1 MKKVQYLMAVVM
13 AILPFFQ
20 AQAQLEYFSSP
31 QIFVPLENG
40 KLFYVQSDLNPVAD
54 YYTAS
59 GALFLNPGETE
70 ESKMVQTGYKNI
82 RITHDFNNDGLEDFI
97 STENSNLQLVIN
109 NNNESFSATIFTM
122 PCDNS
127 KIISEDF
134 DDDGDFDFIVGNCAD
149 AGSTIYS
156 NNGMGSFTTSSGLDY
171 MAHGR
176 YIDFDMDGIK
186 DWLIFN
192 SLVYETSW
200 LKGLGNNTFDS
211 PITIPYLILVPDV
224 KLIDY
229 DNDGDMDA
237 LDESGSMYD
246 PINVLTNE
254 NDIFITSGPM
264 EYGMPGFSYQSNA
277 RIIDIDNDNDLDVLQ
292 LGLLDNLDG
301 TSTRVLF
308 IENLGDNIFSPPVS
322 LEPFHNNITDV
333 FVDDVNLDGW
343 QDFVMVTGTGVQY
356 NYINNNGTLD
366 NIEVAHFVHNPAEIQ
381 FRRDDNDLIKDAV
394 LNYDEPAS
402 NEAGISLVRQ
412 KTDLSNGAPLV
423 VYTPEQY
430 FSQDLYPNYGPS
442 SLITGLVNEDNWI
455 DMVDASYYYTSIQA
469 NSIPYC
475 KGSESGFDQP
485 VDLSQID
492 PYLFHPL
499 DFVDL
504 DQDGDDDLIANSYV
518 NQALWIFWSYGGA
531 LEEIAMGISPAGEY
545 KGSYDFDQN
554 GLADMIHGSS
564 IFFQNSITLFTS
576 VASGINGAVKCVADF
591 TGDGYPEIISVVGNN
606 TMIHH
611 NNNGVIAPA
620 IQLFSFVPSHC
631 MAIDANGDGNND
643 LVCSNGTNLEV
654 RINAGNGNFDAA
666 QIIESE
672 LNTTYLTKA
681 DWDNDGDED
690 IFFCADYLT
699 GQDGVYWLQTQAAP
713 AMNIGGTVFYDEN
726 QNSVFDSGDYPLA
739 GVAVNNPETGS
750 TAFSNSLGK
759 YAFNVY
765 SSGDYTIESETPTNM
780 LAVTPV
786 SESVPL
792 NEINNPITG
801 IDFGFYPENALV
813 MIDAQVQASNVVCN
827 SLSPVWISLENS
839 GTTFTGINTA
849 LTLPAGV
856 IYSSAYPEPTSISG
870 QVLTW
875 DTDLMTPF
883 SYASIGV
890 MVIYPGVEEMGN
902 LFEFTV
908 NAVSTEDN
916 TVVDTDMYS
925 EELLCAYDPNDKTE
939 FTGHTA
945 MGYVSGEEPLEYIIR
960 FQNTGNY
967 VATDVR
973 IEDQLNA
980 NLDRST
986 FEIVASSHA
995 MEVMIDENGKSIF
1008 MFNDIMLPDS
1018 ATDQAGSNGFVRFR
1032 ITPVEG
1038 LAHGNTIENTGQIY
1052 FDNNPPIITNTTLN
1066 TIYDCST
1073 FDANVIWSTD
1083 VICGVQGAQANVD
1096 EQWIESI
1103 EWLVDG
1109 SFYSDASGI
1118 EVTNITS
1125 DISIDLHISNAL
1137 CGSVNSSVV
1146 INTEESE
1153 LPQITPS
1160 QASFCEGQEVTLSS
1174 NFSTNN
1180 NWYLNGNLVSQ
1191 EQNIIIEAGGNYE
1204 LVIIGEDCE
1213 MTAEPVEITVFEVP
1227 VIGPL
1232 SISGNL
1238 ISAENISGVTYQW
1251 FFNDQPIAGANQ
1263 SSYTA
1268 TESGNY
1274 SVQITTANDCSTM
1287 GAALFVQVGLDELNA
1302 AGFIAY
1308 PNPVSDVLTIR
1319 FADGGAAQSVRIF
1332 NALGQV
1338 VYQNNNLASEQK
1350 MIDVSGFASG
1360 TYTLEIQQN
1369 DKKMKALVLV
1379 K

>member
-1 MKKVQYLMAVVM
+1 MKKVQFLLALSL
-13 AILPFFQ
+13 AILPFIK
-20 AQAQLEYFSSP
+20 AQAQLEYFSQP
-31 QIFVPLENG
+31 NILVPLEEG
-40 KLFYVQSDLNPVAD
+40 KLFYVQSDLHPAVD

-59 GALFLNPGETE
+59 GALFLNPGGNE
-70 ESKMVQTGYKNI
+70 ESKMVQTGFKNI
-82 RITHDFNNDGLEDFI
+82 RFTHDFNNDGFEDFI
-97 STENSNLQLVIN
+97 SIDDENLQLVIN
-109 NNNESFSATIFTM
+109 NDNASFSATVFIM
-122 PCDNS
+122 PCIGS
-127 KIISEDF
+127 KVVSEDF

-149 AGSTIYS
+149 AGCTIYT
-156 NNGMGSFTTSSGLDY
+156 NNGMGSFTASPGLDY

-192 SLVYETSW
+192 PMLYETS
-200 LKGLGNNTFDS
+200 LQQGLGNNSFGS
-211 PITIPYLILVPDV
+211 PVTIPDLVLVPNV

-237 LDESGSMYD
+237 LDESGTMNN

-264 EYGMPGFSYQSNA
+264 EYSMPGFSYQSNA
-277 RIIDIDNDNDLDVLQ
+277 RIIDIDNDSDLDVLQ
-292 LGLLDNLDG
+292 LGILDNLDG
-301 TSTRVLF
+301 TSARVLF
-308 IENLGDNIFSPPVS
+308 IENLGDNVFSAPVS

-333 FVDDVNLDGW
+333 FVEDVNLDGW

-356 NYINNNGTLD
+356 NYINNNGVMEDLE
-366 NIEVAHFVHNPAEIQ
+366 IAHFVHNPVEIEFQ
-381 FRRDDNDLIKDAV
+381 RDESNLITDML

-402 NEAGISLVRQ
+402 NEGGISIVHQ
-412 KTDLSNGAPLV
+412 KSDLSNGAPQV

-430 FSQDLYPNYGPS
+430 FSQDLYPNYRPS
-442 SLITGLVNEDNWI
+442 SMITGKVNNDNWI
-455 DMVDASYYYTSIQA
+455 DMVDATYYYSSIPA
-469 NSIPYC
+469 TSIPYC
-475 KGSESGFDQP
+475 TGSETGFEPP
-485 VDLSQID
+485 VNLSYIN

-499 DFVDL
+499 DLVDL
-504 DQDGDDDLIANSYV
+504 DEDGDDELIANSYV
-518 NQALWIFWSYGGA
+518 NEGMWVFWSNGEV
-531 LEEIAMGISPAGEY
+531 LEEIAMGVSPMGEY
-545 KGSYDFDQN
+545 KGAYDIDQN
-554 GLADMIHGSS
+554 GLIDVIHGSA
-564 IFFQNSITLFTS
+564 IYFQITGVPFTS
-576 VASGINGAVKCVADF
+576 LESGIIGSVICVADF
-591 TGDGYPEIISVVGNN
+591 TGDSYPEIISIEGNN
-606 TMIHH
+606 TKFHH
-611 NNNGVIAPA
+611 NSNGVIAPA

-631 MAIDANGDGNND
+631 MAIDVNGDGNND
-643 LVCSNGTNLEV
+643 LVYSNGTNLEV
-654 RINAGNGNFDAA
+654 RINTGNGLFGEA
-666 QIIESE
+666 QIIESG

-690 IFFCADYLT
+690 IFYCAFMYP
-699 GQDGVYWLQTQAAP
+699 GQSGIYWIQTQAPP
-713 AMNIGGTVFYDEN
+713 AMTISGTVFYDEN
-726 QNSVFDSGDYPLA
+726 QNGLFDSGDYPLA

-759 YAFNVY
+759 YAFNIY

-780 LAVTPV
+780 LAVTSV
-786 SESVPL
+786 SESVSL

-839 GTTFTGINTA
+839 GTTFTGINTT
-849 LTLPAGV
+849 LTMPAGV
-856 IYSSAYPEPTSISG
+856 IYSSAYPEPASING

-875 DTDLMTPF
+875 ETDLMSPF

-890 MVIYPGVEEMGN
+890 MVTYPGVEEMGN
-902 LFEFTV
+902 MFEFTIT
-908 NAVSTEDN
+908 AVSTEDN
-916 TVVDTDMYS
+916 SVTDTDMFS

-939 FTGHTA
+939 FTGHTE
-945 MGYVSGEEPLEYIIR
+945 MGYVSGDEPLEYMIR

-973 IEDQLNA
+973 IEDQLST

-986 FEIVASSHA
+986 FEIMGSSHP

-1018 ATDQAGSNGFVRFR
+1018 ASDQAGSNGFVRFK
-1032 ITPVEG
+1032 IKPIAG
-1038 LAHGNTIENTGQIY
+1038 LSHGTTIENTGEIY
-1052 FDNNPPIITNTTLN
+1052 FDLNPPIITNTTLN
-1066 TIYDCST
+1066 TIFDCNT
-1073 FDANVIWSTD
+1073 FQADIIWSTD

-1096 EQWIESI
+1096 EEWMESI
-1103 EWLVDG
+1103 EWIVDG
-1109 SFYSDASGI
+1109 AYYSSASNI
-1118 EVTNITS
+1118 EILNITS
-1125 DISIDLHISNAL
+1125 DILIDLSISNSL
-1137 CGSVNSSVV
+1137 CGSTNSSVV
-1146 INTEESE
+1146 INMEEAE

-1160 QASFCEGQEVTLSS
+1160 QAAFCEGEEVMLSS
-1174 NFSTNN
+1174 NFSSNN
-1180 NWYLNGNLVSQ
+1180 NWYLNGNLISQ
-1191 EQNIIIEAGGNYE
+1191 DQNITVNAGGNYE
-1204 LVIIGEDCE
+1204 LVITAEDCE
-1213 MTAEPVEITVFEVP
+1213 MTAEPVDITMFEVP

-1232 SISGNL
+1232 SVSGNM
-1238 ISAENISGVTYQW
+1238 ITAENISGVTYQW
-1251 FFNDQPIAGANQ
+1251 FLNDQPIDGANQ

-1287 GAALFVQVGLDELNA
+1287 ATAVFVQVGLNELNA
-1302 AGFIAY
+1302 GGFSVY

-1319 FADGGAAQSVRIF
+1319 FADGGAAQSISIF

-1338 VYQNNNLASEQK
+1338 VYHNNNLTTEQK

-1360 TYTLEIQQN
+1360 TYTLEVQQN
-1369 DKKMKALVLV
+1369 NKKIKALVLV